1 MDRISNQSLDS
12 LMRAQQML
20 RAPETLMGRADAAV
34 SEPSQGFGS
43 LLRNAI
49 EQVHEAQQGART
61 LQRAYQAGD
70 PSVSIEETMVA
81 MNKASLSLQMATQVR
96 TRVVQA
102 YSEIMNMQL

>member
-1 MDRISNQSLDS
+1 MDRITGQSMDA

-20 RAPETLMGRADAAV
+20 RAPESLIDRPGVPVAEA
-34 SEPSQGFGS
+34 SQGFGS